1 MTRGRL
7 PTLAAAGQIPD
18 MRAFLALLL
27 LFLLPACASTARIV
41 ATSAGDDVSL
51 SAVARDLAS
60 ADVVALGELHRTPA
74 VHRTHHA
81 LLVALHQRRPDLVI
95 AMEMFERDVQTLL
108 LQYLTGMID
117 EATFLAG
124 ARPWPDYARDYR
136 PVVEFAKANGLVVL
150 AANAPKALVSRVAK
164 QGRDAVAGEPHVAR
178 TATPPPPAERA
189 AFDEAMRGHP
199 GVSAETMARM
209 YEAQCLR
216 DDTMAETIT
225 DHLAERAKSG
235 GRPLVVLIC
244 GRHHSDHGR
253 GAVARILA
261 RMPDL
266 DVRVLSAETMADVAA
281 PLPADARALGSYV
294 VVAPE
299 TPRAGAVAAPSTP
312 PPPRTAGAAK
322 EPATVPTP
330 GAAVPAADDLRPALG
345 LMPDYAGEEGGVK
358 VGSVREGGPAE
369 RAGIEPGDVIVMLA
383 GRPVDDVEGYT
394 EILDSLTIGKTVTV
408 RIRRDAAEAD
418 LQVLV
423 GSRPNRR

>member
-1 MTRGRL
+1 
-7 PTLAAAGQIPD
+7 
-18 MRAFLALLL
+18 MRAFLLLSVL
-27 LFLLPACASTARIV
+27 LLPACASTARIV
-41 ATSAGDDVSL
+41 ATSSGEDVAL
-51 SAVARDLAS
+51 TAVARDLAS

-81 LLVALHQRRPDLVI
+81 LLAALHQRRPDLVI

-150 AANAPKALVSRVAK
+150 AANAPKPLVSRVAK

-199 GVSAETMARM
+199 GVSAESIARM

-225 DHLAERAKSG
+225 DHLAERAKAG

-261 RMPDL
+261 RRPDL
-266 DVRVLSAETMADVAA
+266 DVRVLSAETMADVAG
-281 PLPADARALGSYV
+281 PLPPDARALASYV
-294 VVAPE
+294 IVAPE
-299 TPRAGAVAAPSTP
+299 APRSSATPGPLLTPAPRVTGAANAPATAPAPVAA
-312 PPPRTAGAAK
+312 
-322 EPATVPTP
+322 EPA
-330 GAAVPAADDLRPALG
+330 GEDLRPALG

-369 RAGIEPGDVIVMLA
+369 KAGIEPGDVIVMLA
-383 GRPVDDVEGYT
+383 GKPVADVEGYT
-394 EILDSLTIGKTVTV
+394 EILDGLTIGKTVTV